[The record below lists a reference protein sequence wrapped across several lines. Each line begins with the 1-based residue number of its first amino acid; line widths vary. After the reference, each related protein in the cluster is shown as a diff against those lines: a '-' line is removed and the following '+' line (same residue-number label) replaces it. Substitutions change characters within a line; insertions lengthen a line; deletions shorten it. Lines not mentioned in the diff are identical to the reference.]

1 MAGSGTK
8 SYDVVH
14 RNPRF
19 DLANV
24 SYVHHS
30 PAGDPGPAGN
40 LAFLTRLS
48 LVSFGKVRAGEAGVQ
63 GSPPHAQVVAM
74 KVHFLLQFRM
84 VLKEKCCI
92 N

>member
-14 RNPRF
+14 RDPRF

-48 LVSFGKVRAGEAGVQ
+48 LVSFGKVRAGEAGVK
-63 GSPPHAQVVAM
+63 GSPPMHRWWQ
-74 KVHFLLQFRM
+74 
-84 VLKEKCCI
+84 
-92 N
+92 

>member
-1 MAGSGTK
+1 MP
-8 SYDVVH
+8 YDVVH
-14 RNPRF
+14 RHPRF

-63 GSPPHAQVVAM
+63 GSPRSTAFAFESSFVFAV
-74 KVHFLLQFRM
+74 
-84 VLKEKCCI
+84 
-92 N
+92 